1 MSCIFTFWVIADVPI
16 EQPSQLGRVGRMKFI
31 RDSRGEG
38 KQGDSVSGLDTQT
51 ERGNLQFVCSDFFVG
66 E

>member
-1 MSCIFTFWVIADVPI
+1 
-16 EQPSQLGRVGRMKFI
+16 MKFI
-31 RDSRGEG
+31 RDSGGEG

-51 ERGNLQFVCSDFFVG
+51 ERGNLQFVCDDFFVD